1 MTFYIIQ
8 DRISG
13 DYLTDPSKGEWQ
25 FFEWEGYNLVTCEIE
40 ECSGLFLTI
49 EDAIEELENLQE
61 QKELRI
67 DSQEEDLRVLR
78 IEPETNYRWFKEDIN
93 ED

>member
-13 DYLTDPSKGEWQ
+13 EYLTDPSKEGWR
-25 FFEWEGYNLVTCEIE
+25 FFSWEDYNLVTCEIE
-40 ECSGLFLTI
+40 ECSGLFLTV

-61 QKELRI
+61 QGELRMGF
-67 DSQEEDLRVLR
+67 QQEDLRILR
-78 IEPETNYRWFKEDIN
+78 IEQETQYRWFEEDIN
-93 ED
+93 EN